1 MSARKHLDLQQVI
14 QTAVALADEHGFEAV
29 TLASVADKLGIRIP
43 SLYNYVSGLPGLRR
57 EMTLW
62 GVQQLNELVRRAA
75 IGKAGEDAILSI
87 AIAYRSFAHAH
98 PGIYPTTLRAAPAED
113 TELVAVAQ
121 ELLDVLLAVMQP
133 YGFDSDDTLHAI
145 RALRSVLHGFVDLE
159 IAGGFGLALDR
170 DESFRQLLQ
179 TLIEGFHS
187 RRDKSDANA

>member
-1 MSARKHLDLQQVI
+1 MPPRKHLDLQQVI
-14 QTAVALADEHGFEAV
+14 QTAIALADEHGFQAV

-62 GVQQLNELVRRAA
+62 GARHLTELGRRAA
-75 IGKAGEDAILSI
+75 IGKAGDDAILSI
-87 AIAYRSFAHAH
+87 ATAYRAFAHAH
-98 PGIYPTTLRAAPAED
+98 PGIYPTTLRAAPLED

-133 YGFDSDDTLHAI
+133 YGFDPDDTLHAI

-179 TLIEGFHS
+179 TLIEGLHS
-187 RRDKSDANA
+187 RRDKSVANA